1 MSSTE
6 NKEVAAAKEPVM
18 VTLEAGKQVDVRT
31 LKASDHVKAFD
42 PMILVVT
49 ILASCFG
56 AIIDLEL
63 MTRVGVSQNTSIIG
77 ALLAVVISM
86 IPGKLFHRFKNIHA
100 QNLVQT
106 SISGAAYAAA
116 NAMILPIGIPVLM
129 GRSDLMLP
137 VLFGV
142 TLAAI
147 VDGFLVYKVFDSPM
161 FAATNPFPSGIAT
174 SETILALANRG
185 KRSLLL
191 FVGMGAGIAGKAAG
205 IPMDLFGVSWF
216 ANLLAMMAFALGSI
230 AKGSLI
236 PMWTAAISMDGVVPT
251 MITYLPHGMM
261 VGAGLISLIQAAL
274 VLGKKSKKS
283 AEKTAQ
289 DATSER
295 SVTMESMRKS
305 LGIGFVLFLGIA
317 ILLAFTTGIYAEM
330 SAGQLVAWLL
340 FAAFAAISS
349 ELVCGLSSMHS
360 GWFPAMAT
368 ALIFLIVGIMMGF
381 PAMPL
386 AILVA
391 YTSSTGPAF
400 CDMQTDL
407 KCGWILRGR
416 GANPE
421 FEKAGRKQQ
430 FISELLGYCVAF
442 VMVLLLANTYFD
454 QGLFVPT
461 TKTFIATIDAGAN
474 AEVAK
479 WLLIWAIPGAVLQLI
494 GGPRQLGIMF
504 ATGLLIGNTR
514 NGLTVLVAL
523 LIRIVATRWDK
534 KKAQDLLYILGA
546 GCIAG
551 SALYSFFASTLKL
564 TNINKK

>member
-6 NKEVAAAKEPVM
+6 NKEVTAAKEPVM
-18 VTLEAGKQVDVRT
+18 VTIEAGKQVDVRT

-317 ILLAFTTGIYAEM
+317 LLLAFTTGIYAEM

-391 YTSSTGPAF
+391 YTASTGPAF

-430 FISELLGYCVAF
+430 FISELLGYGVAF

-454 QGLFVPT
+454 QGLFGPT
-461 TKTFIATIDAGAN
+461 TTTFIATIDAGAN

>member
-18 VTLEAGKQVDVRT
+18 VTIEAGKQVDVRT

-185 KRSLLL
+185 KRSLAP
-191 FVGMGAGIAGKAAG
+191 VRR
-205 IPMDLFGVSWF
+205 
-216 ANLLAMMAFALGSI
+216 
-230 AKGSLI
+230 
-236 PMWTAAISMDGVVPT
+236 
-251 MITYLPHGMM
+251 HG
-261 VGAGLISLIQAAL
+261 
-274 VLGKKSKKS
+274 
-283 AEKTAQ
+283 
-289 DATSER
+289 
-295 SVTMESMRKS
+295 
-305 LGIGFVLFLGIA
+305 
-317 ILLAFTTGIYAEM
+317 
-330 SAGQLVAWLL
+330 
-340 FAAFAAISS
+340 
-349 ELVCGLSSMHS
+349 
-360 GWFPAMAT
+360 
-368 ALIFLIVGIMMGF
+368 
-381 PAMPL
+381 
-386 AILVA
+386 
-391 YTSSTGPAF
+391 
-400 CDMQTDL
+400 
-407 KCGWILRGR
+407 
-416 GANPE
+416 
-421 FEKAGRKQQ
+421 
-430 FISELLGYCVAF
+430 
-442 VMVLLLANTYFD
+442 
-454 QGLFVPT
+454 
-461 TKTFIATIDAGAN
+461 
-474 AEVAK
+474 
-479 WLLIWAIPGAVLQLI
+479 
-494 GGPRQLGIMF
+494 
-504 ATGLLIGNTR
+504 
-514 NGLTVLVAL
+514 
-523 LIRIVATRWDK
+523 RWHRR
-534 KKAQDLLYILGA
+534 
-546 GCIAG
+546 
-551 SALYSFFASTLKL
+551 
-564 TNINKK
+564 

>member
-6 NKEVAAAKEPVM
+6 NKDVTAAKEPVM
-18 VTLEAGKQVDVRT
+18 VTIEAGKQVDVRT

-63 MTRVGVSQNTSIIG
+63 LTRVGVSQNTSIIG
-77 ALLAVVISM
+77 ALLAAVISM
-86 IPGKLFHRFKNIHA
+86 IPGKLFRRFKNVHA

-129 GRSDLMLP
+129 GRPDLMLP

-147 VDGFLVYKVFDSPM
+147 VDGFLVYKIFDSPM
-161 FAATNPFPSGIAT
+161 FPATNPFPSGIAT

-236 PMWTAAISMDGVVPT
+236 PMWTAAISVDGVVPT

-289 DATSER
+289 DTTSER

-317 ILLAFTTGIYAEM
+317 LLLAFTTGIYAEM
-330 SAGQLVAWLL
+330 SAGQLVVWLL

-368 ALIFLIVGIMMGF
+368 ALIFLVVGIMMGF

-391 YTSSTGPAF
+391 YTSATGPAF

-430 FISELLGYCVAF
+430 FISELLGYGVAF

-523 LIRIVATRWDK
+523 LIRIVVTRWDK

>member
-18 VTLEAGKQVDVRT
+18 VTIEAGKQVDVRT

-129 GRSDLMLP
+129 GRPDLMLP

-236 PMWTAAISMDGVVPT
+236 PMWTAAISVDGVVPT

>member
-6 NKEVAAAKEPVM
+6 NKEVTAAKEPVM
-18 VTLEAGKQVDVRT
+18 VTIEAGKQVDVRT

-86 IPGKLFHRFKNIHA
+86 IPGKLFHRFKNVHA

-236 PMWTAAISMDGVVPT
+236 PMWTAAISVDGVVPT

-407 KCGWILRGR
+407 KCGWIHRGR

>member
-6 NKEVAAAKEPVM
+6 NKGVTAAKEPVM
-18 VTLEAGKQVDVRT
+18 VTIEAGKQVDVRT

-63 MTRVGVSQNTSIIG
+63 LTRVGVSQNTSIIG
-77 ALLAVVISM
+77 ALLAAVISM
-86 IPGKLFHRFKNIHA
+86 IPGKLFRRFKNVHA

-236 PMWTAAISMDGVVPT
+236 PMWTAAISVDGVVPT

-368 ALIFLIVGIMMGF
+368 ALIFLVVGIMMGF

-391 YTSSTGPAF
+391 YTSATGPAF

-523 LIRIVATRWDK
+523 LIRIVVTRWDK

>member
-6 NKEVAAAKEPVM
+6 NKEVTAAKEPVM
-18 VTLEAGKQVDVRT
+18 VTIEAGKQVDVRT

-174 SETILALANRG
+174 SETTLALANRG

-191 FVGMGAGIAGKAAG
+191 FVGMGAGIAGTAAG
-205 IPMDLFGVSWF
+205 TPMDLFGVSWF

-317 ILLAFTTGIYAEM
+317 LLLAFTTGIYAEM

-391 YTSSTGPAF
+391 YTASTGPAF

-442 VMVLLLANTYFD
+442 VMVLLLANNYFD

>member
-6 NKEVAAAKEPVM
+6 NKEVTAAKEPVM
-18 VTLEAGKQVDVRT
+18 VTIEAGKQVDVRT

-317 ILLAFTTGIYAEM
+317 LLLAFTTGIYAEM

-391 YTSSTGPAF
+391 YTASTGPAF

>member
-18 VTLEAGKQVDVRT
+18 VTIEAGKQVDVRT

-305 LGIGFVLFLGIA
+305 LGIGFVLFLGIV

>member
-6 NKEVAAAKEPVM
+6 NKGVTAAKEPVM
-18 VTLEAGKQVDVRT
+18 VTIEAGKQVDVRT

-236 PMWTAAISMDGVVPT
+236 PMWTAAISVDGVVPT

>member
-6 NKEVAAAKEPVM
+6 NKGVTAAKEPVM
-18 VTLEAGKQVDVRT
+18 VTIEAGKQVDVRT

-236 PMWTAAISMDGVVPT
+236 PMWTAAISVDGVVPT

-283 AEKTAQ
+283 AELAAQ

-442 VMVLLLANTYFD
+442 VMVLLLANTYFE

>member
-6 NKEVAAAKEPVM
+6 NKGVTAAKEPVM
-18 VTLEAGKQVDVRT
+18 VTIEAGKQVDVRT

-236 PMWTAAISMDGVVPT
+236 PMWTAAISVDGVVPT

-283 AEKTAQ
+283 AEKAAQ
-289 DATSER
+289 DTTGER

-305 LGIGFVLFLGIA
+305 LGLGFVLFLGIA
-317 ILLAFTTGIYAEM
+317 LLLAFITGIYAEM

>member
-18 VTLEAGKQVDVRT
+18 VTIEAGKQVDVRT

-504 ATGLLIGNTR
+504 ATGLLIVNRR

>member
-1 MSSTE
+1 MSSNE
-6 NKEVAAAKEPVM
+6 NKNATAAKEPVM
-18 VTLEAGKQVDVRT
+18 VTLEAGKQVEART

-42 PMILVVT
+42 PVIIVITMLV
-49 ILASCFG
+49 SCLG
-56 AIIDLEL
+56 AIIGLEL
-63 MTRVGVSQNTSIIG
+63 MTRVGVNQNTSIIG
-77 ALLAVVISM
+77 ALIAVVLSM
-86 IPGKLFHRFKNIHA
+86 IPGKVFHRFKNIHA

-106 SISGAAYAAA
+106 SISGASYAAA

-129 GRSDLMLP
+129 GRPDLLFP
-137 VLFGV
+137 VLIGV
-142 TLAAI
+142 TLATI
-147 VDGFLVYKVFDSPM
+147 VDGFLIYKVFDSPM

-191 FVGMGAGIAGKAAG
+191 FVGMGAGIAGNAAG

-236 PMWTAAISMDGVVPT
+236 PMWTAAIGADAVPT

-283 AEKTAQ
+283 AELAAQ
-289 DATSER
+289 DATGER
-295 SVTMESMRKS
+295 TVTMESMHKS
-305 LGIGFVLFLGIA
+305 LGLGFVLYLGIA
-317 ILLAFTTGIYAEM
+317 ILLAFITGIYTDM
-330 SAGQLVAWLL
+330 GVGQLVGWIL
-340 FAAFAAISS
+340 FAAFAAIAS
-349 ELVCGLSSMHS
+349 ELICGLSAMHA

-368 ALIFLIVGIMMGF
+368 ALIFLMVGIMMGF
-381 PAMPL
+381 PPVAL
-386 AILVA
+386 GVLVA
-391 YTSSTGPAF
+391 YTSATGPAF
-400 CDMQTDL
+400 TDMATDL

-430 FISELLGYCVAF
+430 FICELLGCGVAF

-474 AEVAK
+474 IEVAK
-479 WLLIWAIPGAVLQLI
+479 WLLIWAIPGAVLQIL
-494 GGPRQLGIMF
+494 GGHRQLGILF

>member
-6 NKEVAAAKEPVM
+6 NKEVTAAKEPVM
-18 VTLEAGKQVDVRT
+18 VTIEAGKQVDVRT

-86 IPGKLFHRFKNIHA
+86 IPGKLFHRFKNVHA

-236 PMWTAAISMDGVVPT
+236 PMWTAAISVDGVVPT

-368 ALIFLIVGIMMGF
+368 ALIFLVVGIMMGF

-391 YTSSTGPAF
+391 YTSATGPAF

>member
-18 VTLEAGKQVDVRT
+18 VTIEAGKQVDVRT

-349 ELVCGLSSMHS
+349 ELVCDLSSMHS

>member
-6 NKEVAAAKEPVM
+6 NKEVTAAKEPVM
-18 VTLEAGKQVDVRT
+18 VTIEAGKQVDVRT

-317 ILLAFTTGIYAEM
+317 LLLAFTTGIYAEM

-391 YTSSTGPAF
+391 YTASTGPAF

-430 FISELLGYCVAF
+430 FISELLGYGVAF

>member
-6 NKEVAAAKEPVM
+6 NKEVTAAKEPVM
-18 VTLEAGKQVDVRT
+18 VTIEAGKQVDVRT

-63 MTRVGVSQNTSIIG
+63 LTRVGVSQNTSIIG

-86 IPGKLFHRFKNIHA
+86 IPGKLFHRFKNVHA

-129 GRSDLMLP
+129 GRPDLMLP

-147 VDGFLVYKVFDSPM
+147 VDGFLVYKIFDSPM
-161 FAATNPFPSGIAT
+161 FPATNPFPSGIAT

-236 PMWTAAISMDGVVPT
+236 PMWTAAISVDGVVPT

-289 DATSER
+289 DTTSER

-317 ILLAFTTGIYAEM
+317 LLLAFTTGIYAEM
-330 SAGQLVAWLL
+330 SAGQLVVWLL

-368 ALIFLIVGIMMGF
+368 ALIFLVVGIMMGF

-391 YTSSTGPAF
+391 YTSATGPAF

-430 FISELLGYCVAF
+430 FISELLGYGVAF
-442 VMVLLLANTYFD
+442 VMVLLLANTYFE

-523 LIRIVATRWDK
+523 LIRIVVTRWDK

>member
-1 MSSTE
+1 MSSNE
-6 NKEVAAAKEPVM
+6 NKDVTAAKEPVM
-18 VTLEAGKQVDVRT
+18 VTIEAGKQVDVRT
-31 LKASDHVKAFD
+31 LKASDHVKVFD
-42 PMILVVT
+42 PMILLVT

-86 IPGKLFHRFKNIHA
+86 IPGKLFRRFRNVHA

-129 GRSDLMLP
+129 GRPDLMLP

-147 VDGFLVYKVFDSPM
+147 VDCFLVYKVFDSPM

-236 PMWTAAISMDGVVPT
+236 PMWTAAIGADAVPT

-283 AEKTAQ
+283 AEKAAQ
-289 DATSER
+289 DTTGER

-317 ILLAFTTGIYAEM
+317 LLLAFITGIYAEM

-368 ALIFLIVGIMMGF
+368 ALIFLVVGIMMGF

-430 FISELLGYCVAF
+430 FICGVAF

-479 WLLIWAIPGAVLQLI
+479 WLLIWAIPGALLQIL

>member
-6 NKEVAAAKEPVM
+6 NKEVTAAKEPVM
-18 VTLEAGKQVDVRT
+18 VTIEAGKQVDVRT

-236 PMWTAAISMDGVVPT
+236 PMWTAAISVDGVVPT

-454 QGLFVPT
+454 QGLFVST

>member
-6 NKEVAAAKEPVM
+6 NKEVTAAKEPVM
-18 VTLEAGKQVDVRT
+18 VTIEAGKQVDVRT

-283 AEKTAQ
+283 AEKTVQ

-317 ILLAFTTGIYAEM
+317 LLLAFTTGIYAEM

>member
-6 NKEVAAAKEPVM
+6 NKEVTAAKEPVM
-18 VTLEAGKQVDVRT
+18 VTIEAGKQVDVRT

-63 MTRVGVSQNTSIIG
+63 LTRVGVSQNTSIIG

-86 IPGKLFHRFKNIHA
+86 IPGKLFRRFKNVHA

-129 GRSDLMLP
+129 GRPDLMLP

-147 VDGFLVYKVFDSPM
+147 VDGFLVYKIFDSPM
-161 FAATNPFPSGIAT
+161 CPATNPFPSGIAT

-236 PMWTAAISMDGVVPT
+236 PMWTAAISVDGVVPT

-289 DATSER
+289 DTTSER

-317 ILLAFTTGIYAEM
+317 LLLAFTTGIYAEM
-330 SAGQLVAWLL
+330 SAGQLVVWLL

-368 ALIFLIVGIMMGF
+368 ALIFLVVGIMMGF

-391 YTSSTGPAF
+391 YTSATGPAF

-430 FISELLGYCVAF
+430 FISELLGYGVAF
-442 VMVLLLANTYFD
+442 VMVLLLANTYFE

-523 LIRIVATRWDK
+523 LIRIVVTRWDK

>member
-6 NKEVAAAKEPVM
+6 NKEVTAAKEPVM
-18 VTLEAGKQVDVRT
+18 VTIEAGKQVDVRT

-63 MTRVGVSQNTSIIG
+63 LTRVGVSQNTSIIG

-86 IPGKLFHRFKNIHA
+86 IPGKLFHRFKNVHA

-129 GRSDLMLP
+129 GRPDLMLP

-147 VDGFLVYKVFDSPM
+147 VDGFLVYKIFDSPM
-161 FAATNPFPSGIAT
+161 FPATNPFPSGIAT

-236 PMWTAAISMDGVVPT
+236 PMWTAAISVDGVVPT

-289 DATSER
+289 DTTSER

-317 ILLAFTTGIYAEM
+317 LLLAFTTGIYAEM
-330 SAGQLVAWLL
+330 SAGQLVVWLI

-368 ALIFLIVGIMMGF
+368 ALIFLVVGIMMGF

-391 YTSSTGPAF
+391 YTSATGPAF

-430 FISELLGYCVAF
+430 FISELLGYGVAF
-442 VMVLLLANTYFD
+442 VMVLLLANTYFE

-523 LIRIVATRWDK
+523 LIRIVVTRWDK

>member
-1 MSSTE
+1 
-6 NKEVAAAKEPVM
+6 
-18 VTLEAGKQVDVRT
+18 
-31 LKASDHVKAFD
+31 
-42 PMILVVT
+42 MILVVT

>member
-18 VTLEAGKQVDVRT
+18 VTIEAGKQVDVRT

-305 LGIGFVLFLGIA
+305 LGLGFVLFLGIA

>member
-6 NKEVAAAKEPVM
+6 NKEVTAAKEPVM
-18 VTLEAGKQVDVRT
+18 VTIEAGKQVDVRT

-63 MTRVGVSQNTSIIG
+63 LTRVGVSQNTSIIG

-86 IPGKLFHRFKNIHA
+86 IPGKLFHRFRNVHA

-129 GRSDLMLP
+129 GRPDLMLP

-147 VDGFLVYKVFDSPM
+147 VDGFLVYKIFDSPM
-161 FAATNPFPSGIAT
+161 FPATNPFPSGIAT

-236 PMWTAAISMDGVVPT
+236 PMWTAAISVDGVVPT

>member
-6 NKEVAAAKEPVM
+6 NKEVTAAKEPVM
-18 VTLEAGKQVDVRT
+18 VTIEAGKQVDVRT

-63 MTRVGVSQNTSIIG
+63 LTRVGVSQNTSIIG

-86 IPGKLFHRFKNIHA
+86 IPGKLFHRFRNVHA

-129 GRSDLMLP
+129 GRPDLMLP

-147 VDGFLVYKVFDSPM
+147 VDGFLVYKIFDSPM
-161 FAATNPFPSGIAT
+161 FPATNPFPSGIAT

-236 PMWTAAISMDGVVPT
+236 PMWTAAISVDGVVPT

-289 DATSER
+289 DTTSER
-295 SVTMESMRKS
+295 SVTMASMRKS

-317 ILLAFTTGIYAEM
+317 LLLAFTTGIYAEM
-330 SAGQLVAWLL
+330 SAGQLVVWLL

-368 ALIFLIVGIMMGF
+368 ALIFLVVGIMMGF

-391 YTSSTGPAF
+391 YTSATGPAF

-430 FISELLGYCVAF
+430 FISELLGYGVAF
-442 VMVLLLANTYFD
+442 VMVLLLANTYFE

-461 TKTFIATIDAGAN
+461 AKTFIATIDAGAN

-523 LIRIVATRWDK
+523 LIRIIVTRWDK

>member
-18 VTLEAGKQVDVRT
+18 VTIEAGKQVDVRT

>member
-1 MSSTE
+1 MSSNE
-6 NKEVAAAKEPVM
+6 NKNATAAKEPVM
-18 VTLEAGKQVDVRT
+18 VTLEAGKQVEART

-42 PMILVVT
+42 PVIIVITM
-49 ILASCFG
+49 LASCLG
-56 AIIDLEL
+56 AIIGLEL
-63 MTRVGVSQNTSIIG
+63 MTRVGVNQNTSIIG
-77 ALLAVVISM
+77 ALIAVVLSM
-86 IPGKLFHRFKNIHA
+86 IPGKVFRRFKNIHA

-106 SISGAAYAAA
+106 SISGASYAAA

-129 GRSDLMLP
+129 GRPDLLFP
-137 VLFGV
+137 VLIGV
-142 TLAAI
+142 TLATI

-236 PMWTAAISMDGVVPT
+236 PMWTAAIGADAVPT

-283 AEKTAQ
+283 AEKAAQ
-289 DATSER
+289 DTTGER

-317 ILLAFTTGIYAEM
+317 LLLAFITGIYAEM

-368 ALIFLIVGIMMGF
+368 ALIFLVVGIMMGF

-416 GANPE
+416 GANLE

-479 WLLIWAIPGAVLQLI
+479 WLLIWAIPGALLQIL
-494 GGPRQLGIMF
+494 GGHRQLGILF

-514 NGLTVLVAL
+514 NGLTVLAAL
-523 LIRIVATRWDK
+523 LIRIVVTRWK
-534 KKAQDLLYILGA
+534 KQKAQDLLYILGA

-551 SALYSFFASTLKL
+551 SALFSFFSSTLKL
-564 TNINKK
+564 AKVRNK

>member
-6 NKEVAAAKEPVM
+6 NKEVTAAKEPVM
-18 VTLEAGKQVDVRT
+18 VTIEAGKQVDVRT

-63 MTRVGVSQNTSIIG
+63 LTRVGVSQNTSIIG

-86 IPGKLFHRFKNIHA
+86 IPGKLFHRFKNVHA

-129 GRSDLMLP
+129 GRPDLMLP

-147 VDGFLVYKVFDSPM
+147 VDGFLVYKIFDSPM
-161 FAATNPFPSGIAT
+161 FPATNPFPSGIAT

-236 PMWTAAISMDGVVPT
+236 PMWTAAISVDGVVPT

-289 DATSER
+289 DTTSER

-317 ILLAFTTGIYAEM
+317 LLLAFTTGIYAEM
-330 SAGQLVAWLL
+330 SAGQLVVWLI

-368 ALIFLIVGIMMGF
+368 ALIFLVVGIMMGF

-391 YTSSTGPAF
+391 YTSATGPAF

-430 FISELLGYCVAF
+430 FISELLGYGVAF
-442 VMVLLLANTYFD
+442 VMVLLLANTYFE

-479 WLLIWAIPGAVLQLI
+479 WLLIWAIPGTVLQLI

-523 LIRIVATRWDK
+523 LIRIVVTRWDK

>member
-6 NKEVAAAKEPVM
+6 NKEVTAAKEPVM
-18 VTLEAGKQVDVRT
+18 VTIEAGKQVDVRT
-31 LKASDHVKAFD
+31 LKASDHVKVFD
-42 PMILVVT
+42 PMILLVT

-86 IPGKLFHRFKNIHA
+86 IPGKLFRRFRNVHA

-129 GRSDLMLP
+129 GRPDLMLP

-147 VDGFLVYKVFDSPM
+147 VDCFLVYKVFDSPM

-236 PMWTAAISMDGVVPT
+236 PMWTEAIGADAVPT

-283 AEKTAQ
+283 AEKAAQ
-289 DATSER
+289 DTTGER

-305 LGIGFVLFLGIA
+305 LGLGFVLFLGIA
-317 ILLAFTTGIYAEM
+317 LLLAFITGIYAEM

-368 ALIFLIVGIMMGF
+368 ALIFLVVGIMMGF

-430 FISELLGYCVAF
+430 FICELLGCGVAF

>member
-6 NKEVAAAKEPVM
+6 NKEVTAAKEPVM
-18 VTLEAGKQVDVRT
+18 VTIEAGKQVDVRT

-236 PMWTAAISMDGVVPT
+236 PMWTAAVSMDGVVPT

-317 ILLAFTTGIYAEM
+317 LLLAFTTGIYAEM

-391 YTSSTGPAF
+391 YTASTGPAF

-430 FISELLGYCVAF
+430 FISELLGYGVAF